1 MSADVETRSVEL
13 AEIQAG
19 VRLRTGRQVLLIV
32 KGAKGSQAAR
42 SEGGFVLEV
51 QLHAAGG
58 TPLANERVRIHDP
71 DTGEQVGEAVTTDA
85 SGVLKTRVPAEKE
98 YQIHLDDDPAE
109 DHAHDWGEVA
119 APASSADRDAV
130 LDVQIVDGAGEPVK
144 GLAVQARADGKE
156 SQEAVTGDD
165 GRIHMA
171 VEPGVY
177 TLEAGG
183 ASFVAHSVFHDEIEG
198 GESPYRFTLG

>member
-19 VRLRTGRQVLLIV
+19 VRLRTGRPVLLVV
-32 KGAKGSQAAR
+32 KGIK
-42 SEGGFVLEV
+42 EGGFLLEV

-71 DTGEQVGEAVTTDA
+71 DTGEQVGEAATTDA
-85 SGVLKTRVPAEKE
+85 SGVLRARVPAEKE

-109 DHAHDWGEVA
+109 DHGHDWGDMA
-119 APASSADRDAV
+119 APARSADRDAV

-144 GLAVQARADGKE
+144 GLAVHMRGEGKE
-156 SQEAVTGDD
+156 DQEAVTGDD

-183 ASFVAHSVFHDEIEG
+183 TSFVAHSVFHDEIEG